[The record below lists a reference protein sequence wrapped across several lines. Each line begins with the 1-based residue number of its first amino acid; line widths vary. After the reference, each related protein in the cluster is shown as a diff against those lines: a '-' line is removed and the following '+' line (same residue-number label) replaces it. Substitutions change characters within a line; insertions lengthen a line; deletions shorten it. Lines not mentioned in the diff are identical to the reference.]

1 MKHSLKKIA
10 VIVGSSICAFQMVNI
25 SVMAEVPENTSY
37 RWENFASEE
46 ETSVEDTATPR
57 ARGDI
62 LNCGHVKL
70 SNLDGNAGIYGETL
84 CNFTLD
90 EVGLEIYLE
99 KYDGTVFNSYK
110 DWSYVT
116 YNTYHNTKAL
126 TTTVDKGFYYRLQ
139 GYHYAIDDELFETAN
154 TMTNGLPIK

>member
-62 LNCGHVKL
+62 LNCGHVDVYKRQGETYAL
-70 SNLDGNAGIYGETL
+70 NAGDKIQFADL
-84 CNFTLD
+84 
-90 EVGLEIYLE
+90 
-99 KYDGTVFNSYK
+99 
-110 DWSYVT
+110 T
-116 YNTYHNTKAL
+116 YRFQK
-126 TTTVDKGFYYRLQ
+126 
-139 GYHYAIDDELFETAN
+139 
-154 TMTNGLPIK
+154 